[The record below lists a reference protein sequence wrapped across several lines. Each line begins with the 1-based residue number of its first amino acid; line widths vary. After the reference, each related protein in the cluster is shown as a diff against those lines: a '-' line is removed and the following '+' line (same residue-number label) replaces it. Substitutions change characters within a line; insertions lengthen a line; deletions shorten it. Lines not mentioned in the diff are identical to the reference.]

1 MEKKSGLENSVTVY
15 GKELTKKR
23 NVVESNRVI
32 EGCSNL
38 TPEAQK
44 ILYTT
49 IAMIEKDDTDFCGY
63 VFRVVELKNL
73 FNSSSR
79 RFYER
84 VEQACDTLMKAFVTI
99 RDLDKPKNFLKL
111 HLVKSC
117 KYADGELQIKMDDEV
132 ASLFLQLKNNFTKV
146 PLAHFLELRSTY
158 SMRMLSLITS
168 RWNVA
173 IQSVPEEQR
182 INFKCS
188 FVMTLEQLHNM
199 FLYNEVNSYSTF
211 GNLNL
216 RIIKPAVKELN
227 EKSIFHIEPEL
238 IKEKRSVCAIR
249 LRVKYSEKGRES
261 IKQKA
266 VESIEI
272 PWEAEDSICQYFEE
286 MFKIPRKDI
295 IKLHKNYDDYA
306 LKASALSMQKY
317 QDDFCN
323 GEPWRELTEDDLVGI
338 RIPIAFLR
346 KCLKEEKYLDMLQYE
361 SLEDKKVRK
370 EIDASFEML

>member
-1 MEKKSGLENSVTVY
+1 MSDFENNAILVSEKN
-15 GKELTKKR
+15 LTKKR

-63 VFRVVELKNL
+63 IFKVKELKEL
-73 FNSSSR
+73 FQSTSN
-79 RFYER
+79 RFSELVER
-84 VEQACDTLMKAFVTI
+84 SCDTLMKAFVTI

-168 RWNVA
+168 RWNIA
-173 IQSVPEEQR
+173 IQSIPEDQR

-211 GNLNL
+211 GNLTL

-266 VESIEI
+266 VESVEM

-295 IKLHKNYDDYA
+295 IKLHKSYDDYA

-361 SLEDKKVRK
+361 TLEDKKVRK
-370 EIDASFEML
+370 EIDALFEML

>member
-15 GKELTKKR
+15 RKELTKKR

-168 RWNVA
+168 RWNIA
-173 IQSVPEEQR
+173 IQSIPEDQR

-295 IKLHKNYDDYA
+295 IKLHKSYDDYA

-370 EIDASFEML
+370 EIDALFEML

>member
-168 RWNVA
+168 RWNIA

-266 VESIEI
+266 VESIEM

-295 IKLHKNYDDYA
+295 IKLHKSYDDYA

-370 EIDASFEML
+370 EIDALFEML

>member
-1 MEKKSGLENSVTVY
+1 MENKSELENSVAVY

-63 VFRVVELKNL
+63 VFRVVELKTL
-73 FNSSSR
+73 FNSNSQ

-111 HLVKSC
+111 HLVRRC

-168 RWNVA
+168 RWNIA
-173 IQSVPEEQR
+173 LQSVPEEQR
-182 INFKCS
+182 VNFKCS

-266 VESIEI
+266 VESIEA
-272 PWEAEDSICQYFEE
+272 PWDAEDSICRYFEE
-286 MFKIPRKDI
+286 MFKIQRKDI

-370 EIDASFEML
+370 EIDALFEML

>member
-168 RWNVA
+168 RWNIA
-173 IQSVPEEQR
+173 IQSVSEEER

-249 LRVKYSEKGRES
+249 LRVKYSEKGREN

-266 VESIEI
+266 IESIDI
-272 PWEAEDSICQYFEE
+272 PWEAEDSICRYFEE
-286 MFKIPRKDI
+286 MFKIQRKDI
-295 IKLHKNYDDYA
+295 IKLHKSYDDYA

-346 KCLKEEKYLDMLQYE
+346 KCLKEEKYLDMLQYK

-370 EIDASFEML
+370 EIDALFEML

>member
-158 SMRMLSLITS
+158 SMRMLSLIIS
-168 RWNVA
+168 RWNIA

-272 PWEAEDSICQYFEE
+272 PWEAEDSICRYFEE
-286 MFKIPRKDI
+286 MFKIQRKDI
-295 IKLHKNYDDYA
+295 IKLHKSYDDYA

-370 EIDASFEML
+370 EIDALFNML